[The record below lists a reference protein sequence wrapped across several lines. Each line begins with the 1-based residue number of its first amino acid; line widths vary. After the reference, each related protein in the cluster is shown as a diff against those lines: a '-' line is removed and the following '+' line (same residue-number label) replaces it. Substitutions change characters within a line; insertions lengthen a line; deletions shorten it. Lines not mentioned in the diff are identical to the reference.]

1 MTEFQDPFLR
11 SNKPARFPEK
21 YVDNT
26 SRPTDI
32 GIADQWAVTPA
43 ADPCVGDL
51 TTPVNSGYFTKAWL
65 NNLPFYRPGL
75 SPNFRGLE
83 VGAMFGYFLFGP
95 FAITGPFRNT
105 DFALTAGLLSAVG
118 AMHILTALLVLY
130 NSPGKGPS
138 VQPADSTI
146 DNPPADLFTKI
157 GWADFTSGFW
167 LGGCGG
173 AVFAW
178 LLCGTLHVD
187 TLMQQG
193 AFFPWVG

>member
-1 MTEFQDPFLR
+1 MTDFQDPFLK
-11 SNKPARFPEK
+11 SNQPVKLNPK
-21 YVDNT
+21 YIDDSVL
-26 SRPTDI
+26 PGDI
-32 GIADQWAVTPA
+32 GIADQWAVNPPS
-43 ADPCVGDL
+43 DPCVGDL
-51 TTPVNSGYFTKAWL
+51 VTPVNSGYFTKAWL
-65 NNLPFYRPGL
+65 NNLPFYRSGL

-83 VGAMFGYFLFGP
+83 VGAIFGYFLYGP
-95 FAITGPFRNT
+95 FTITGPFRNT

-130 NSPGKGPS
+130 NAPGKAPS

-146 DNPPADLFTKI
+146 NSPPADLFTRI
-157 GWADFTSGFW
+157 GWSDFTSGFW

-187 TLMQQG
+187 ALMKAG

>member
-1 MTEFQDPFLR
+1 MTEFQDPFLK
-11 SNKPARFPEK
+11 SSDPVKFDEK
-21 YVDNT
+21 YVDST
-26 SRPTDI
+26 VRPGDI

-43 ADPCVGDL
+43 ADPCSADL
-51 TTPVNSGYFTKAWL
+51 ATPVNSGYFTKAFL

-83 VGAMFGYFLFGP
+83 VGAAFGYLLFGP
-95 FAITGPFRNT
+95 YALTGPLRNS
-105 DFALTAGLLSAVG
+105 DFALTAGLLGAVG
-118 AMHILTALLVLY
+118 AVHILTALLVLY
-130 NSPGKGPS
+130 NAPGKAPI

-146 DNPPADLFTKI
+146 NEPPADLFTRT

-178 LLCGTLHVD
+178 LLCGTLHLD
-187 TLMQQG
+187 TITPLIKNI
-193 AFFPWVG
+193 WVGG